1 MQLFRDVNI
10 TLRHLRMLI
19 HKPSTNTNSFETM
32 NSATSLVDD
41 LPDGTANP
49 QQIYT

>member
-10 TLRHLRMLI
+10 TLRHLQLLI
-19 HKPSTNTNSFETM
+19 HKPSTNINSFGTM
-32 NSATSLVDD
+32 NSTTSLVDD
-41 LPDGTANP
+41 LPGDTASP